1 MPDFLPGDA
10 EAAAAYAKLNGQRQ
24 RPVDEELTFGQRK
37 ILADAGITEDYAAPT
52 VKCPHPD
59 GSHEAEQWW
68 RREWEKAVAWAKVR
82 GDLEAEDTDA
92 LPVKLPPFPVHVL
105 PEPMRSL
112 VRTIAANKCVP
123 ADLPAMLAL
132 SCIGLVAGPRLVI
145 DRGADWRETLTEW
158 TLTIL
163 ESGERKSPA
172 FEVFQEILREVEQYL
187 ASVHADEIGDQVAEI
202 EALIAAKTKPKSD
215 GDEKGDA
222 KARAKQAKQA
232 QDDAAGEV
240 KELAKEIEALQE
252 QPPPRLLVG
261 GSSTTEAIE
270 TAMAN
275 NNGHIG
281 IMDDEGGAFG
291 AVSGVYSNGVPTGLD
306 SILKGYSG
314 TWIPANERITRQAKS
329 IPRAI
334 LGYGL
339 TAQSAPVVGSFRVPQ
354 LRDRGFHSRWCFA
367 VPEAVPELLDP
378 PPINYDAVHE
388 FADRLSRLA
397 IALPVINPASNPRRA
412 DWPALV
418 LSEIARKLHQEIQSE
433 FIKRKQPDT
442 GDLSFMSDW
451 ANKFAG
457 RVLRHAGLLH
467 IAAGYGVETD
477 VSEETMR
484 AAIEIGRWAI
494 PHAAE
499 VYRRAPKLKSGKNR
513 EDDALALLA
522 RSKVERWITK
532 TRRPF
537 FSTRDVHNT
546 VRRHSWCTSADQVQ
560 DALNSLAEDWVVR
573 KVTRVDAVGR
583 QLPGAPYWVPHP
595 DLVYGK

>member
-1 MPDFLPGDA
+1 MPDFLPGD
-10 EAAAAYAKLNGQRQ
+10 
-24 RPVDEELTFGQRK
+24 EELTFAQRQ
-37 ILADAGITEDYAAPT
+37 ILANAGITEDYTPPT
-52 VKCPHPD
+52 IKCPHPD
-59 GSHEAEQWW
+59 GSRDAQQWW
-68 RREWEKAVAWAKVR
+68 RHEWEKAVAWAKVSGQIEA
-82 GDLEAEDTDA
+82 GDTEA
-92 LPVKLPPFPVHVL
+92 LPAQLPPFPVHVL

-112 VRTIAANKCVP
+112 VRTVAANKCVP

-172 FEVFQEILREVEQYL
+172 FEVFQEILRQVEQHL
-187 ASVHADEIGDQVAEI
+187 ASIHDEDIADQVAEI
-202 EALIAAKTKPKSD
+202 EGMIAAKTKPKTD

-222 KARAKQAKQA
+222 KEKAKQATKAQA
-232 QDDAAGEV
+232 EAAAEV
-240 KELAKEIEALQE
+240 KALAKQIEELQE
-252 QPPPRLLVG
+252 QTGPRLLVG

-378 PPINYDAVHE
+378 PHLNYRAVGE
-388 FADRLSRLA
+388 FADLLA
-397 IALPVINPASNPRRA
+397 KLTDALPVINPLAARRA

-418 LSEIARKLHQEIQSE
+418 LSEVARKLHQEVQAE

-442 GDLSFMSDW
+442 GDLGFMSDW

-457 RVLRHAGLLH
+457 RVLRHAGLIH
-467 IAAGYGVETD
+467 IAGGYSVDTP

-484 AAIEIGRWAI
+484 AAIEVGRWAI

-499 VYRRAPKLKSGKNR
+499 VYRRAPKLRSGRSR

-560 DALNSLAEDWVVR
+560 EALNSLAEDWVVR
-573 KVTRVDAVGR
+573 KVTRVDALGR
-583 QLPGAPYWVPHP
+583 QLPGAPHWVPHP